1 MTLKSQQTVKAA
13 PMKLLFTQGPNGSSS
28 SSALKLAER
37 HLCWLCNLLHW
48 LQKAENTQN
57 RPKKR
62 EEWFPVAPVLSITN
76 FPSLFPKNP
85 TKFGKV
91 EVSFAKISK
100 RIKKSRSP
108 PKRMRQLLFRAWSC
122 CVVLCAC
129 GWALGAGPLF
139 HAPPPCVLFFK

>member
-1 MTLKSQQTVKAA
+1 MTLKSQQTVKVA

-37 HLCWLCNLLHW
+37 HLCWLCHLLHW

-85 TKFGKV
+85 TKFGKE
-91 EVSFAKISK
+91 EVNFAKISK
-100 RIKKSRSP
+100 KI
-108 PKRMRQLLFRAWSC
+108 
-122 CVVLCAC
+122 
-129 GWALGAGPLF
+129 
-139 HAPPPCVLFFK
+139 

>member
-1 MTLKSQQTVKAA
+1 MTLKSQKTVKAA

-28 SSALKLAER
+28 SSALKMAER

-62 EEWFPVAPVLSITN
+62 EEWFPVAPVLPITN

-100 RIKKSRSP
+100 KIKNVGVRQKQ
-108 PKRMRQLLFRAWSC
+108 MRQLLFSPRLCSWSLAQ
-122 CVVLCAC
+122 CV
-129 GWALGAGPLF
+129 WSLGAGPRLNTPQTRV
-139 HAPPPCVLFFK
+139 HLLR